1 MENASI
7 EIIQAVYDEI
17 VPTYA
22 IKLMQDAFGNYVRSR
37 SSLETFTDYLKVIQ
51 KLMDFGTQD
60 QLAGLVL
67 IVQNAIVDLS
77 LNVYGCRVVQK
88 VTSPLLWLR
97 LTRI

>member
-1 MENASI
+1 
-7 EIIQAVYDEI
+7 
-17 VPTYA
+17 
-22 IKLMQDAFGNYVRSR
+22 
-37 SSLETFTDYLKVIQ
+37 
-51 KLMDFGTQD
+51 MDFGTQD

-77 LNVYGCRVVQK
+77 LNVYGCRVVQN

>member
-1 MENASI
+1 
-7 EIIQAVYDEI
+7 
-17 VPTYA
+17 
-22 IKLMQDAFGNYVRSR
+22 
-37 SSLETFTDYLKVIQ
+37 
-51 KLMDFGTQD
+51 MDFGTQD